1 VAKKLSRAASA
12 YQFSSWRSQTIRP
25 VSHTDWLLNNKTAAA
40 NTDIHLAL
48 ADRTAAGKDLQ
59 ERSSRDQVSAD
70 RGIDKQ
76 QTCFEALC

>member
-1 VAKKLSRAASA
+1 MRPRRTSFPRGTVRRYDQVAQA
-12 YQFSSWRSQTIRP
+12 
-25 VSHTDWLLNNKTAAA
+25 DWLLNNKTAAA
-40 NTDIHLAL
+40 NTDIHLEL

-59 ERSSRDQVSAD
+59 ERSSRDQLSAD